1 MAKNKN
7 KSQGLCFRGVLTPGA
22 HAGSWA
28 IISSP
33 LPSLLSCVLVFF
45 WENVYEQLI
54 PLQWKREFLFPVYPT
69 PFSELPLTASPGHPW
84 ASHPGGLSLLA
95 GWGWYTVPL
104 LVHETRWA
112 TGFSSFLISQHDWDS
127 SELHPVETGELWPE
141 EGGKEA
147 GEAQREPF
155 TTEGLEERSMWDQ
168 EERLGPAGH
177 LMLPWRP

>member
-1 MAKNKN
+1 MKF
-7 KSQGLCFRGVLTPGA
+7 SL
-22 HAGSWA
+22 SWNPTA
-28 IISSP
+28 F
-33 LPSLLSCVLVFF
+33 CVLVFF